1 MARPENEMI
10 DCSHIS
16 QANIDEANRCMS
28 QLFTANMAELLDAY
42 QNAMSDSK
50 LACESGDKVWCRKA
64 YNAQKDAKKSVD
76 KMSRQQN
83 RSWRTCVRQD
93 PRNVC
98 FRQKAMQSMYISAP
112 EVMKEVGEIFKS
124 GFDAKTKNK
133 ALDTMT
139 KDGVSKSDQEM
150 ILRFFQQGSQSG
162 SSNYNW
168 DGKSSEA
175 QMRRGRYA
183 DAGGGSSSSGGW
195 GGKGGGD
202 LGALLPIGAAAVVL
216 FLILRK

>member
-1 MARPENEMI
+1 MARPANEMI

-16 QANIDEANRCMS
+16 QANIDEANRCMM
-28 QLFTANMAELLDAY
+28 QFFTDNLSELLDAY
-42 QNAMSDSK
+42 QDAMSNST
-50 LACESGDKVWCRKA
+50 LAGQSGDKTWIRKA
-64 YNAQKDAKKSVD
+64 YRAEKDAKKSVD

-83 RSWRTCVRQD
+83 ISWRKCVRQD

-112 EVMKEVGEIFKS
+112 EVMKEVGGIFS
-124 GFDAKTKNK
+124 AGFDAKTKNK
-133 ALDTMT
+133 AIDAMT

-183 DAGGGSSSSGGW
+183 DAGAGNARSGTW
-195 GGKGGGD
+195 GGKGGD
-202 LGALLPIGAAAVVL
+202 MGALLPIGAAAVVL
-216 FLILRK
+216 FLILRR